1 MSVLNKIERIKRM
14 HRMINF
20 RRTGSPEQFARKLD
34 VSQSMLYILIKE
46 LKALGAPVVYC
57 RYRESYEYLYPVE
70 FKIGFETP
78 SLNAQELKATYG
90 GGAIIRPLFNPM
102 RA

>member
-14 HRMINF
+14 HRMISYQS
-20 RRTGSPEQFARKLD
+20 TGSPQQFARKMD
-34 VSQSMLYILIKE
+34 ISQSMLYILIKE
-46 LKALGAPVVYC
+46 LKELGAPVVYC

-70 FKIGFETP
+70 FQMGFVSP
-78 SLNAQELKATYG
+78 SMSEAELTETYG
-90 GGAIIRPLFNPM
+90 GAMIQPICFLM